1 MGRAGQQ
8 VLRDE
13 DGLADRISVGLL
25 ARAFPRATVEA
36 VVEAA
41 KAREKRT
48 RMLPSWLVVY
58 YVLALALFMD
68 MGGGRVMRGL
78 AGTLSWAARGATVVL
93 PSEEALSRARSR
105 LGPVPLRLLFES
117 AAGPLAGPDAPGGF
131 WRGRRVLSVDGTT
144 LDVRDT
150 VANRARFG
158 GPGTADESGA
168 GLRGGFPKVRAVA
181 LAECGTRAPIAA
193 RQGGYA
199 TLEKALTVELLPL
212 PGEGMPVLADRDFP
226 GYDLWGQAAATGA
239 DLLWRVGPVFT
250 LPVVTVL
257 ADGSRPSTLAPPKK
271 ERRAG
276 PAPIVVRV
284 VEYHLSAG
292 DGTPTETFAPIS
304 ALLDVEAAPA
314 AGLADL
320 HHARW
325 RIENAFGA
333 FKPRPEGDGA
343 VLRSKTP
350 DGAEQE
356 PWALLRAYHA
366 IRELIRAAAEP
377 TGQDP
382 LRLSFIAAPDAVR
395 GPATTRPLSP
405 LTGHPATSRPRGRIS
420 LPPHA
425 IPAVPAGPTPARP
438 NAATHTRASEPTGPY
453 GHRHADL
460 SLWSS
465 YPPPSNEPKLKVL
478 PPRPFPA
485 PRTVT
490 YGSKTASQ
498 GQFLTAREV
507 EGKQGGGRAA
517 GEPSIAALSGHT
529 YSNT

>member
-13 DGLADRISVGLL
+13 DGLAGRISVGLL

-41 KAREKRT
+41 KAREERT

-93 PSEEALSRARSR
+93 PPEEALSRARSR

-117 AAGPLAGPDAPGGF
+117 VAGPLAGPDTPGGF

-144 LDVRDT
+144 LDVQDT
-150 VANRARFG
+150 VANWARFG

-168 GLRGGFPKVRAVA
+168 GLRGGFPKVRVVA
-181 LAECGTRAPIAA
+181 LAECGTRALIAA
-193 RQGGYA
+193 RQGSYA
-199 TLEKALTVELLPL
+199 TSEKALTVELLPL
-212 PGEGMPVLADRDFP
+212 LGEGMLVLADRNFP

-239 DLLWRVGPVFT
+239 DLLWRVGSIFT

-257 ADGSRPSTLAPPKK
+257 TDGSYLSRLAPPKK

-276 PAPIVVRV
+276 AAPIVVRV
-284 VEYHLSAG
+284 VEYHLLAE
-292 DGTPTETFAPIS
+292 DGTPTETFALIS
-304 ALLDVEAAPA
+304 TLLDVQAAPA
-314 AGLADL
+314 AELADL
-320 HHARW
+320 YHARW
-325 RIENAFGA
+325 QIENAFGA
-333 FKPRPEGDGA
+333 FKSQLKGDGV

-356 PWALLRAYHA
+356 LWALLCAYHA
-366 IRELIRAAAEP
+366 IRELICAAAEL
-377 TGQDP
+377 TDQDP
-382 LRLSFIAAPDAVR
+382 LRLSFISALDAVR
-395 GPATTRPLSP
+395 GPVGDPAAFPP
-405 LTGHPATSRPRGRIS
+405 LTTHPATSRPRGCIS
-420 LPPHA
+420 LPPYA
-425 IPAVPAGPTPARP
+425 IPAVPAGPTPAKP
-438 NAATHTRASEPTGPY
+438 NAATHTHASEPTGPY

-465 YPPPSNEPKLKVL
+465 YPSPSNEPKLKVL
-478 PPRPFPA
+478 GPAGFGRGRTLGYHHPRPT
-485 PRTVT
+485 RRHKCR
-490 YGSKTASQ
+490 G
-498 GQFLTAREV
+498 
-507 EGKQGGGRAA
+507 
-517 GEPSIAALSGHT
+517 
-529 YSNT
+529 